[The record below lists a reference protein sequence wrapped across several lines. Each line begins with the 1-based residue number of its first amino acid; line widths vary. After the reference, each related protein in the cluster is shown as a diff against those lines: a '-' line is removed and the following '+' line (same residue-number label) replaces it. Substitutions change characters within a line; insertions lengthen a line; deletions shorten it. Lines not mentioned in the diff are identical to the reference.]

1 MSNSW
6 WSKQHEADQGPH
18 AEDTEPAPGAPPRS
32 APRKRTPQP
41 SLSSDSLGEQI
52 DEAIGE
58 FDRRL
63 MSLREALENKKA
75 EIADI
80 EHEIDTIEK
89 DQAKAFKDLLSG
101 NPAIKRMLGTGNR
114 RRANRRQKPRR
125 KTDDAPSKD

>member
-6 WSKQHEADQGPH
+6 WAKQPETDPAH
-18 AEDTEPAPGAPPRS
+18 AEDTEPAPGAPPQS
-32 APRKRTPQP
+32 TPRKRTPQP
-41 SLSSDSLGEQI
+41 SLSSESLGEQI

-89 DQAKAFKDLLSG
+89 EQAKAFKDLLSG

>member
-6 WSKQHEADQGPH
+6 WAKQPETDPAH
-18 AEDTEPAPGAPPRS
+18 AEDTEPAPGAPPQR
-32 APRKRTPQP
+32 APRKSTPRP
-41 SLSSDSLGEQI
+41 TDSGESLGEQI
-52 DEAIGE
+52 DDAIGE

-63 MSLREALENKKA
+63 NDLREALENKKA

-114 RRANRRQKPRR
+114 RRANRRQKSRR
-125 KTDDAPSKD
+125 KTDASPEE